1 MPKTGVLVR
10 RLKRAGF
17 ELVRHGKSHDIWEN
31 PQTRRRVVVPR
42 HARDIPTGTYFSI
55 LRDAGLGP
63 EEE

>member
-1 MPKTGVLVR
+1 MPKTGDLLR

-42 HARDIPTGTYFSI
+42 QARDIPTGTYFSI